1 MSVSPLATGRDWKE
15 ENDLCGARRS
25 KGLSSEVVP
34 LLQILRPHLENR
46 VYTQVPESTVG
57 KWQEADGGQYTT
69 WDCQEV
75 AAVLEMTPEHGS
87 SSGLSQRINSDGEEL
102 ERFGW
107 GTLR

>member
-1 MSVSPLATGRDWKE
+1 M
-15 ENDLCGARRS
+15 
-25 KGLSSEVVP
+25 
-34 LLQILRPHLENR
+34 
-46 VYTQVPESTVG
+46 VG

-75 AAVLEMTPEHGS
+75 ATVLEMSPEHGS
-87 SSGLSQRINSDGEEL
+87 SSGVSQRINSDGEEL